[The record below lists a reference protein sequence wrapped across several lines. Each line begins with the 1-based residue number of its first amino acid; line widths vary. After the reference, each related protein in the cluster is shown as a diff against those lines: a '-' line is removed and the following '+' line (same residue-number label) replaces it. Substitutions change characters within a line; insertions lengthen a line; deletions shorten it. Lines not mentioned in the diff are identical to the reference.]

1 MFELTDEQK
10 NDELV
15 KSLLDSGFSEDVV
28 AGWIKSGAVT
38 IEKSTQYGPDDH
50 GEGDGDDDD
59 EKRADKGTK
68 KRKKEDDEEGK
79 AEDAED
85 AREKDF
91 KKGKHCDG
99 DDKEQLAKSLGID
112 DLMKSLSNDILGQ
125 VDDKNEEFLKS
136 IPAAI
141 ERAFEPILDKIEK
154 SLDGMRQAIVAFG
167 DKAPSFKGADLNKAL
182 IQKSIEN
189 GGGAKDENGKMAL
202 SVTRD
207 RAVVRELI
215 LKSIEEEADP
225 EIQKSLRMNTTAYV
239 MDPVEGAIGEPAAKY
254 FFEKKGV
261 RLVK

>member
-50 GEGDGDDDD
+50 GEGDGDD
-59 EKRADKGTK
+59 
-68 KRKKEDDEEGK
+68 
-79 AEDAED
+79 
-85 AREKDF
+85 
-91 KKGKHCDG
+91 
-99 DDKEQLAKSLGID
+99 KEQLAKSLGID

-136 IPAAI
+136 IPVAI

-215 LKSIEEEADP
+215 LKSIEEESDP
-225 EIQKSLRMNTTAYV
+225 EIQKSLRTNTTAYV
-239 MDPVEGAIGEPAAKY
+239 MDPVAGAIGEPAAKY

>member
-68 KRKKEDDEEGK
+68 KRKKEDD
-79 AEDAED
+79 
-85 AREKDF
+85 
-91 KKGKHCDG
+91 
-99 DDKEQLAKSLGID
+99 KEQLAKSLGID

-136 IPAAI
+136 IPVAI

>member
-68 KRKKEDDEEGK
+68 KRKKE
-79 AEDAED
+79 
-85 AREKDF
+85 
-91 KKGKHCDG
+91 

>member
-50 GEGDGDDDD
+50 GDDDD

-68 KRKKEDDEEGK
+68 KRKKEDDE
-79 AEDAED
+79 
-85 AREKDF
+85 
-91 KKGKHCDG
+91 
-99 DDKEQLAKSLGID
+99 EQLAKSLGID

>member
-1 MFELTDEQK
+1 M
-10 NDELV
+10 
-15 KSLLDSGFSEDVV
+15 
-28 AGWIKSGAVT
+28 
-38 IEKSTQYGPDDH
+38 
-50 GEGDGDDDD
+50 
-59 EKRADKGTK
+59 
-68 KRKKEDDEEGK
+68 
-79 AEDAED
+79 
-85 AREKDF
+85 
-91 KKGKHCDG
+91 
-99 DDKEQLAKSLGID
+99 AKSLGID

-136 IPAAI
+136 IPVAI